1 MNKVTKISAISLFA
15 LFLTACDKPAEKAP
29 APAQNTQTAQP
40 QNAQPNQVTL
50 NVNEQNIDDVKKFLN
65 WDAQQIEIL
74 NAPQDELRIATEN
87 KDTAKIQAALQQ
99 LTEKANQVLADADKL
114 DIKDPT
120 VNLLKDKAKENLVLS
135 INFVNESFG
144 YMVQGK
150 QPSEEDKQ
158 KLNATYQRVA
168 ASSQE
173 LQQIREKLH
182 QIIAPKPAQEQ
193 PKQEQPTTK

>member
-1 MNKVTKISAISLFA
+1 MNKFTKISAISLFT
-15 LFLTACDKPAEKAP
+15 LFLTACDKPAEKVP
-29 APAQNTQTAQP
+29 TTVAPAQNTQT
-40 QNAQPNQVTL
+40 AQPNQVTL

-74 NAPQDELRIATEN
+74 NAPQDELRIATES

-99 LTEKANQVLADADKL
+99 LTEKANQVLANADKL
-114 DIKDPT
+114 DIKDPG

-135 INFVNESFG
+135 INFVNESFS
-144 YMVQGK
+144 YVVQGK

-158 KLNATYQRVA
+158 KLNDTYQRLV

-182 QIIAPKPAQEQ
+182 QVLAPKPAQEQ
-193 PKQEQPTTK
+193 PTK